1 MTTHPRVTDIQ
12 VARAYHA
19 GMSGFAR
26 MLIFAVLSGPAAA
39 QAVQVYRCIASD
51 GAVSYQ
57 DKPCPPRQKQSAVS
71 LENAPTVSSLPQPA
85 ASATAPAPTAT
96 VTAAPPALPPSPL
109 PTMYA
114 CTRYD
119 DQQPY
124 LSDTLPGP
132 YSVPMGALGAP
143 GKSLDQAYGGADRL
157 GMSAPEEARK
167 PPVGGSLLANAY
179 VQVQDDCHPAS
190 ATQVCEELQRRFD
203 ANHEKLKMAFPS
215 EQPPLQQRE
224 DQLRAQMQGC

>member
-1 MTTHPRVTDIQ
+1 MTACPRVTDIH
-12 VARAYHA
+12 VACAYHA
-19 GMSGFAR
+19 GMAGFAR
-26 MLIFAVLSGPAAA
+26 LLIIAALCAPAAA
-39 QAVQVYRCIASD
+39 QAVQVYRCIAGD

-57 DKPCPPRQKQSAVS
+57 DKPCAPRQKQSTVS

-85 ASATAPAPTAT
+85 ASTTHPAPIATVAPAPQM
-96 VTAAPPALPPSPL
+96 PPPSPL

-119 DQQPY
+119 DQQEY
-124 LSDTLPGP
+124 LSETMPGP

-167 PPVGGSLLANAY
+167 PMVGGPLLANAY
-179 VQVQDDCHPAS
+179 VQVQDECHPA
-190 ATQVCEELQRRFD
+190 APAQVCEELQRRFD

-224 DQLRAQMQGC
+224 DQLRSQMQGC